1 MPLHRP
7 RCEGRG
13 GVPGKRPHWSP
24 SSLSTARSHPT
35 PQGLVSTWHR
45 DAVVTPRCTLVPSW
59 GWEGRA
65 RLGQGSGRER

>member
-24 SSLSTARSHPT
+24 SSLSTTRSHPT

-45 DAVVTPRCTLVPSW
+45 DAL
-59 GWEGRA
+59 
-65 RLGQGSGRER
+65 